1 MATTRILMAH
11 TKKSIYADLPQEFVL
26 VAIYKLL
33 ANFMIGK
40 VWPFTC
46 YLKLRHILL
55 QFLNPLPKRQMTYK
69 IWILLKV
76 ILEKCTS
83 DQFFP
88 HFFPRSNQYFSLES
102 IFDCLQT
109 VDMGTYY

>member
-1 MATTRILMAH
+1 MAH

-33 ANFMIGK
+33 SNFTIGK

-55 QFLNPLPKRQMTYK
+55 QFLNPLPKRQ
-69 IWILLKV
+69 I
-76 ILEKCTS
+76 TS
-83 DQFFP
+83 
-88 HFFPRSNQYFSLES
+88 SLES

-109 VDMGTYY
+109 VDMGTGIPWLTRFQSPRSSI